1 MSTDNREV
9 MGFGRELDRGGNPP
23 VDRGGTLA
31 RKPEHPGQGQGHDKG
46 HDGNGHGK
54 GHGHGHDHGQRPPP
68 QGRSHA
74 TL

>member
-9 MGFGRELDRGGNPP
+9 MDFGRELDRGGNPA
-23 VDRGGTLA
+23 VDRGGTLG
-31 RKPEHPGQGQGHDKG
+31 RKPEHPGQGNGHDKG
-46 HDGNGHGK
+46 HG